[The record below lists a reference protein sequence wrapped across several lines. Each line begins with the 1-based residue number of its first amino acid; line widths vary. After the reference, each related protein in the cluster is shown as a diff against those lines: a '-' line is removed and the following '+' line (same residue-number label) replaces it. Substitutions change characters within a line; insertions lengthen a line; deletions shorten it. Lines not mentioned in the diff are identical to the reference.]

1 MLALGPLL
9 TLAVSVG
16 ASHLG
21 AFAALAAFGFLLG
34 IAGHVVR
41 SRTMVITGI
50 LVVGIVCG
58 YYALVLEPAK

>member
-1 MLALGPLL
+1 VLLLAL
-9 TLAVSVG
+9 TVR

-21 AFAALAAFGFLLG
+21 AFAALVGFGFLLG

-50 LVVGIVCG
+50 LIIGMVTA
-58 YYALVLEPAK
+58 YYTLVLEPAR